1 MYLSTS
7 LLSVLW
13 VGWSSPLFW
22 IGCKPILGI
31 SFQRKPTPP
40 GELPLT
46 PTVAKG
52 CSPIYVKTWTFS
64 VFSPLR
70 SVELRGG
77 GPDHRH
83 APARSTYGL
92 KSHTWSNR
100 NESHIFRSRPIR
112 LQRNKKWSVLIG
124 RERGWTGTSVVI
136 SNWSDSSRNLIRRL
150 SELSRD

>member
-7 LLSVLW
+7 QLSALW

-22 IGCKPILGI
+22 IGCKPILGVN
-31 SFQRKPTPP
+31 FQRKPKPP

-46 PTVAKG
+46 PAVARG

-70 SVELRGG
+70 LVELRGG

-100 NESHIFRSRPIR
+100 NESHNLPLSTNQIAEKWKMERFDWSRAWLNRNECSNFKLIR
-112 LQRNKKWSVLIG
+112 LEQRPDQ
-124 RERGWTGTSVVI
+124 EVI
-136 SNWSDSSRNLIRRL
+136 WA
-150 SELSRD
+150 

>member
-13 VGWSSPLFW
+13 VGWSSPLLW
-22 IGCKPILGI
+22 IGCKPFLGI

-52 CSPIYVKTWTFS
+52 CSPIYVKTWKFS
-64 VFSPLR
+64 GFSPR
-70 SVELRGG
+70 RFGRTSRWR
-77 GPDHRH
+77 PWSPP

-92 KSHTWSNR
+92 KSNTSSNR
-100 NESHIFRSRPIR
+100 NESHNLPLSTKQIAEKSKMERFDWSRAWLTRNECSNFKLIR
-112 LQRNKKWSVLIG
+112 LELRPDQ
-124 RERGWTGTSVVI
+124 EVI
-136 SNWSDSSRNLIRRL
+136 WA
-150 SELSRD
+150 